1 MTQAEKKVYIIQ
13 LLLSMILLKGTGAQ
27 SWGPLGNAI
36 ENVMWYW
43 LPKGRKLVYLLTV
56 LFVIDR

>member
-1 MTQAEKKVYIIQ
+1 MTQEEKKVHIIQ
-13 LLLSMILLKGTGAQ
+13 LLLSMILLRATEAQ
-27 SWGPLGNAI
+27 SWGPLGKAV
-36 ENVMWYW
+36 ENVMRYW